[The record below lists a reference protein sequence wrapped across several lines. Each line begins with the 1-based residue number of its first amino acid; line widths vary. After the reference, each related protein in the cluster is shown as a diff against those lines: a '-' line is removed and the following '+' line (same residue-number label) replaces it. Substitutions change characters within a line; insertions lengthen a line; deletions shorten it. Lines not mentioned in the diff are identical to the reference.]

1 METITDREE
10 HEFAAKAAG
19 IDVAWMGPHTPREWS
34 PKTSNADA
42 FGLMVACHMDV
53 DFFREDTGGAV
64 DIYFLR
70 GERVTEPEG
79 DDLEAATR
87 RAIFRAAVEIGVI
100 AKANDPVTVD
110 SASSL
115 AITKCPETRTHD

>member
-10 HEFAAKAAG
+10 HEFAAKAEG
-19 IDVAWMGPHTPREWS
+19 MTIDWMCGQIWR

-79 DDLEAATR
+79 SDLEAATR
-87 RAIFRAAVEIGVI
+87 RAIFRAAVEIG
-100 AKANDPVTVD
+100 KA
-110 SASSL
+110 
-115 AITKCPETRTHD
+115 I